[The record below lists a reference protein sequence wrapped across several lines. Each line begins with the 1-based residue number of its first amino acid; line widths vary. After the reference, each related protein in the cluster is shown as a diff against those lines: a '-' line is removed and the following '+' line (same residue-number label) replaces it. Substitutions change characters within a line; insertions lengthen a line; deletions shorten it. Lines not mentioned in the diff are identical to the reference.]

1 MRHPNTHRRIN
12 IITLGCA
19 KNIVDSEV
27 LAGRLAQTGF
37 SLVHER
43 KINPGDIVIVNTCG
57 FIHDAKEESIDTIL
71 NLARFRRGGKIA
83 KLIVMGCLTELYA
96 TEIREEIPEIDE
108 VFGANKMVDV
118 MRSLTN
124 RYDAHHLVERV
135 PFTPK
140 HTAYL
145 KTSEGCNRR
154 CSFCTIPLIRG
165 KHVSRTLE
173 SLVEEAEMLASGGV
187 RELMLIAQDLTYYG
201 VDLYGKRKIAELVHR
216 LAEIR
221 QLKRIRLHY
230 AYPADFPL
238 ELLNVMQRHPK
249 VCKYLDIPVQHI
261 SDHILQSMKRGIG
274 KSATIMLLEEIRKRV
289 PGIAIRTTLITGFPG
304 ETEKD
309 FEELQ
314 LFIREQRF
322 ERLGVFAYSNEEFA
336 SAYHLPKQVP
346 EAIKMKRL
354 EALMAI
360 QQEIAEEH
368 NRSFIGK
375 NIEVLVDRK
384 EGAHYVGRTEYDA
397 PEVDNEVIIQNSKRL
412 KAGSFAQILITD
424 ATSFDLVGINSPLK

>member
-1 MRHPNTHRRIN
+1 
-12 IITLGCA
+12 
-19 KNIVDSEV
+19 
-27 LAGRLAQTGF
+27 
-37 SLVHER
+37 
-43 KINPGDIVIVNTCG
+43 
-57 FIHDAKEESIDTIL
+57 
-71 NLARFRRGGKIA
+71 
-83 KLIVMGCLTELYA
+83 
-96 TEIREEIPEIDE
+96 
-108 VFGANKMVDV
+108 
-118 MRSLTN
+118 
-124 RYDAHHLVERV
+124 
-135 PFTPK
+135 
-140 HTAYL
+140 
-145 KTSEGCNRR
+145 
-154 CSFCTIPLIRG
+154 
-165 KHVSRTLE
+165 
-173 SLVEEAEMLASGGV
+173 
-187 RELMLIAQDLTYYG
+187 
-201 VDLYGKRKIAELVHR
+201 
-216 LAEIR
+216 
-221 QLKRIRLHY
+221 
-230 AYPADFPL
+230 DFPL

>member
-71 NLARFRRGGKIA
+71 NLARLRRGGKIA

-274 KSATIMLLEEIRKRV
+274 KSATI
-289 PGIAIRTTLITGFPG
+289 
-304 ETEKD
+304 
-309 FEELQ
+309 
-314 LFIREQRF
+314 
-322 ERLGVFAYSNEEFA
+322 
-336 SAYHLPKQVP
+336 
-346 EAIKMKRL
+346 
-354 EALMAI
+354 
-360 QQEIAEEH
+360 
-368 NRSFIGK
+368 
-375 NIEVLVDRK
+375 
-384 EGAHYVGRTEYDA
+384 
-397 PEVDNEVIIQNSKRL
+397 
-412 KAGSFAQILITD
+412 
-424 ATSFDLVGINSPLK
+424 